1 MTPPDTVPPATRRRR
16 PLGVVLIAVFLV
28 VDAALA
34 LAEHTFNLGTGTRQD
49 IFATQ
54 GDRVSALIIGLV
66 ILRLVAAAGLWL
78 GWRRG
83 WVLTM
88 LLVGA
93 SLVIDL
99 WLYWN
104 GQPLY
109 LRMAMDVVV
118 ALYLNQK
125 AVREFFEGKPSKA
138 APTPADAPAAQP

>member
-1 MTPPDTVPPATRRRR
+1 MSAQVPPATRRPR

-28 VDAALA
+28 VDAGLA
-34 LAEHTFNLGTGTRQD
+34 LAERAFDLGTGTRQD
-49 IFATQ
+49 ILA
-54 GDRVSALIIGLV
+54 GDDSRVSLLIVTLV

-83 WVLTM
+83 WVLAM

-99 WLYWN
+99 WLYWD

-109 LRMAMDVVV
+109 RRMAMDVVI
-118 ALYLNQK
+118 ALYLNQG
-125 AVREFFEGKPSKA
+125 AVREYFDGNRRGASA
-138 APTPADAPAAQP
+138 APPDPPAAGP